1 MANKKTQIGFRVTE
15 AVRRQVEAECL
26 KRDLSVQDLF
36 TASFEYYRKTPAE
49 WDYGATA
56 FVREG
61 PDVTDE
67 EIAERLTWTT
77 LWLKYI
83 QSVPREEIL
92 IFADAIKYRLKD
104 YKSSRRKK
112 VSGRPSKQAGAR
124 AAKSNRQR
132 KEKPE

>member
-15 AVRRQVEAECL
+15 AVHKRIESESL
-26 KRDLSVQDLF
+26 KRGLSVQDLL
-36 TASFEYYRKTPAE
+36 TASFEYYSKTPRE
-49 WDYGATA
+49 WEYSAST
-56 FVREG
+56 FVKADSEA
-61 PDVTDE
+61 TDE